1 MSKFKQLIFIDDDNP
16 TNVYHKIVVE
26 QSGLCEEAIF
36 FEGAVEAFEYFKN
49 LVKQDSYVLP
59 DLIFLDINMPVMNG
73 WDFIEAFNKLD
84 IPSPLFIVLLTTS
97 LSSMDKERAGQ
108 IGLIHKF
115 LNKPLEV
122 DKLVALQEECTIKS

>member
-16 TNVYHKIVVE
+16 TNVYHRIIVE
-26 QSGLCEEAIF
+26 QSELCEEAIF
-36 FEGAVEAFEYFKN
+36 FEGAVEAYEYFKE
-49 LVKQDSYVLP
+49 LVKQDNYILP

-73 WDFIEAFNKLD
+73 WDFIEEFKKLN
-84 IPSPLFIVLLTTS
+84 IPTPLFIVLLTTS
-97 LSSMDKERAGQ
+97 LSMMDKERADE

-122 DKLVALQEECTIKS
+122 ENLVSLQEECLIKS